1 MFIVAGG
8 WLWVAAD
15 AYGFSWTNWLFSFF
29 PFPLL
34 FSLLNRGQGKGPFQY
49 HNNDSHA
56 NRLCSSHFSA
66 FRSPKVQ
73 KRRQEKEKKESEN
86 GPKKNK
92 NRNPYSEQ
100 RKEGGKGKGTRSKK

>member
-1 MFIVAGG
+1 MGCSG
-8 WLWVAAD
+8 CLWILLDKLAVL
-15 AYGFSWTNWLFSFF
+15 FFPLPSFLFSFE
-29 PFPLL
+29 L
-34 FSLLNRGQGKGPFQY
+34 RTGKKG
-49 HNNDSHA
+49 HSSNNYSHA
-56 NRLCSSHFSA
+56 NRLCSPHFSA

-73 KRRQEKEKKESEN
+73 KRRQEKENKEGEN